1 MNDHMIFPA
10 STGTA
15 HSLILITP
23 VEALSDPALL
33 ERWESLMD
41 LLHPSQRVFASPII
55 YEHSCR
61 QDSLGHNRV
70 AVIRD
75 SDGGVVGICP
85 IVSWRLEMPFTV
97 RKRVFAKFLVR
108 AATILSCQP
117 LIPDDPALFR
127 LLFKGLLEKLDWCD
141 CVYIDSMPVDS
152 PTSRFLFSKQGPKRP
167 YLIYPSRP
175 VPREWIY
182 LEMDQNL
189 EGFLAQKHKRT
200 RNTLK
205 RRVKKLT
212 EKGGGALEC
221 IRVENEGQ
229 IDEFY
234 HDAFAIAEKSWQFQ
248 NLGRRLDETALY
260 RENLQHLA
268 QIGCLRA
275 YLLKC
280 GGRPAAF
287 VIGYQC
293 GDVLQ
298 FEQTAYDPELSMY
311 SPGTVLYY
319 LMMQDLYQHRRP
331 SFVNHGIGVTPHKR
345 LFCNRAS
352 LDTQVFLFRP
362 TLRNRFRCSSHGLF
376 YKGLKLAKRIAGKR
390 VTPAASEL
398 HEDE

>member
-1 MNDHMIFPA
+1 LTPA
-10 STGTA
+10 
-15 HSLILITP
+15 
-23 VEALSDPALL
+23 EAFSDPALL

-41 LLHPSQRVFASPII
+41 LLHPLQRVFASPVI

-75 SDGGVVGICP
+75 SDGAVIGICP

-97 RKRVFAKFLVR
+97 RKRVLAKFLVR
-108 AATILSCQP
+108 AATVLSCQP
-117 LIPDDPALFR
+117 LIPDDPALFH

-141 CVYIDSMPVDS
+141 CIYIDSMPLDC
-152 PTSRFLFSKQGPKRP
+152 PTSRYVFSTQGPKRP
-167 YLIYPSRP
+167 YLIYPSPP

-182 LEMDQNL
+182 LEMDLGL
-189 EGFLAQKHKRT
+189 ESFLAQKQKRT

-212 EKGGGALEC
+212 EKGGTLEC
-221 IRVENEGQ
+221 IRVENEDQ
-229 IDEFY
+229 VDEFY
-234 HDAFAIAEKSWQFQ
+234 QDAFAIAEKSWQFQ

-287 VIGYQC
+287 VIGYQYE
-293 GDVLQ
+293 DVLQ
-298 FEQTAYDPELSMY
+298 FEQTAYDPGLSVY

-319 LMMQDLYQHRRP
+319 LMMQDLYLHRRP
-331 SFVNHGIGVTPHKR
+331 SFVNHGTGITPHKR
-345 LFCNRAS
+345 LFSNRAS
-352 LDTQVFLFRP
+352 LDTQAFLFRP
-362 TLRNRFRCSSHGLF
+362 TLRNRFRCLSHGLF

-390 VTPAASEL
+390 VTPAASDL
-398 HEDE
+398 HEDD